1 VTTTTNPRVK
11 KLERELQK
19 PPEVQA
25 EIVKELEQQ
34 PEVQERLRRLTL
46 RRIASALTL
55 VVALSLFLL
64 WLPPQSR
71 RLLVYS
77 IIVNRFLIVLL
88 GLFGLTALSLLWSE
102 GQRLDLWLF
111 QALNLG
117 KYRARWLDWVM
128 FVLTQIGTTPFA
140 LVVAVGAYL
149 LGNRQFAI
157 DFALGSL
164 SLLLLVTIIKA
175 FADRTRP
182 YKFLKE
188 TNLVGWREPGLSFP
202 SGHTTQ
208 TFFMMSIINYHF
220 ELPFILVA
228 ALYIIAALVGF
239 TRVYVGV
246 HYPRDVIAG
255 AILGLMWGTLRGL
268 VSPYF

>member
-1 VTTTTNPRVK
+1 VSTTSEPQA
-11 KLERELQK
+11 KLKRELEK

-25 EIVKELEQQ
+25 QLEQALEQQ
-34 PEVQERLRRLTL
+34 PVVQQRLRQLAL
-46 RRIASALTL
+46 RRIASALSL
-55 VVALSLFLL
+55 AAALGLFLL
-64 WLPPQSR
+64 WLPDSSR

-77 IIVNRFLIVLL
+77 IIVNRFFITLL
-88 GLFGLTALSLLWSE
+88 MLFGLIALSLLWSK

-111 QALNLG
+111 RALNLG
-117 KYRARWLDWVM
+117 NYRARWLDWVM
-128 FVLTQIGTTPFA
+128 WISTQIGNVSFA
-140 LVVAVGAYL
+140 LIVAVGSYL

-164 SLLLLVTIIKA
+164 TLLLLVTIIKA
-175 FADRTRP
+175 VADRTRP
-182 YKFLKE
+182 YKFLAE

-208 TFFMMSIINYHF
+208 TFFMMSLINYHF
-220 ELPFILVA
+220 HPPFLVVAIL
-228 ALYIIAALVGF
+228 YGIAALVGF
-239 TRVYVGV
+239 TRVYLGV

-255 AILGLMWGTLRGL
+255 AILGLIWGTLRGL